1 VLARQAVDGQCGT
14 SEGREALGLGYY
26 VAWATA
32 TGPQRDESLH
42 QARVFFPAGPGL
54 LYQLA
59 ASERTVAA
67 AQQLKLTGEA
77 IDQLDN
83 RGFNALAYALERN
96 DWPAARRLLKL
107 GARTDTPV
115 GNEKIPV
122 ALLPVITSNVDGVRV
137 MQQFGVDY
145 SKLRFRG
152 MTAIDHAKRV
162 GDRRLLE
169 ALDRQASNS

>member
-1 VLARQAVDGQCGT
+1 
-14 SEGREALGLGYY
+14 
-26 VAWATA
+26 
-32 TGPQRDESLH
+32 
-42 QARVFFPAGPGL
+42 
-54 LYQLA
+54 
-59 ASERTVAA
+59 
-67 AQQLKLTGEA
+67 
-77 IDQLDN
+77 
-83 RGFNALAYALERN
+83 
-96 DWPAARRLLKL
+96 
-107 GARTDTPV
+107 V